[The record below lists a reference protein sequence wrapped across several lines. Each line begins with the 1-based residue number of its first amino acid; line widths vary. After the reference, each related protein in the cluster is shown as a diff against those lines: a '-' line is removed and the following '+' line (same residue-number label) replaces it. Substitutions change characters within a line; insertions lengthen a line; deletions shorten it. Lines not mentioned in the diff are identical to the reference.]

1 MFAGAESIARRGEAD
16 TNQLFWM
23 GDQQGS
29 LGPDGEL
36 YSRKGL
42 GMTLLALPLVWG
54 ALLVPAAGLAQ
65 AALLLSGAVT
75 AATGALLYRAAI
87 RLEFRRATAVAV
99 ALLFGVATM
108 AWPYSQEF
116 FSDPICGFGLFA
128 AFYGLLSFSQNGRK
142 RYLLAG
148 GLGWALAYLAR
159 SINLVTLPVY
169 LLGLWVVLDLR
180 VRATA
185 SAGTGSAGT
194 ASAGT
199 ASAAPAGG
207 PLQRLPSVLQKQW
220 RPMVAFLLP
229 VVGAGLLSLWWNWL
243 RFGGIFETGYAP
255 TETFSANWFFGLYG
269 LLLGPA
275 RGFFW
280 YNPVLL
286 LALPGAIWY
295 WKNARRTLLIIAA
308 LTLIYVGMYG
318 KWYMWHGGYSWG
330 PRFLVPLLPFV
341 TLLVAP
347 VWQVLVV
354 ERRYGRWGAASAWL
368 LTLLSVLVQLLGLL
382 IPFGLV
388 QEYLAA
394 EISPLFAPET
404 FTRMELSPLL
414 LQARFVA
421 RDTIHL
427 HWWTG
432 EPGWAAVDWVALLV
446 CVALIAVGAAALR
459 RQLAADAAENLPARE
474 PALRA
479 EPALRG
485 EPSPLPYVVAVC
497 VVAGALVLWQGQEW
511 RAGSQAQL
519 AARVAAA
526 ERRADDA
533 ILHLIPIETQP
544 FANAYHGRLATWGL
558 PAAAAGEEVQALL
571 ARLQRAGTQR
581 LWVIPDGTPANDSP
595 WELALRSD
603 HYLLNELRPTG
614 ADGPRLAL
622 YALAGVQPQGETGL
636 GTLFADPALAGQTI
650 DATNAWFRLAGY
662 RLTPSAQAGHELLLA
677 LRWESLQAV
686 ETDYHVF
693 VHLLDDRGE
702 KVAQRDGQ
710 PVQWLRPTSTW
721 QPGESIV
728 DRYGIPLDAELPAG
742 AYTIVVGL
750 YEPVTGQRLPVSA
763 GPGDYAIELGP
774 IYVAA
779 R

>member
-29 LGPDGEL
+29 LGPDGDL

-42 GMTLLALPLVWG
+42 GMTLLALPLVWA

-87 RLEFRRATAVAV
+87 RLGFARTTAVAV

-128 AFYGLLSFSQNGRK
+128 AFYGLLSFSQSGRK
-142 RYLLAG
+142 RYLAAG

-169 LLGLWVVLDLR
+169 LVGLWVVLDLR
-180 VRATA
+180 VRTLYGAQQQ
-185 SAGTGSAGT
+185 GSAQQPG
-194 ASAGT
+194 SA
-199 ASAAPAGG
+199 
-207 PLQRLPSVLQKQW
+207 LQRVGTVLQRQW
-220 RPMVAFLLP
+220 RPMVAFLIP

-255 TETFSANWFFGLYG
+255 SETFSANWFFGLYG
-269 LLLGPA
+269 LLIGPA

-286 LALPGAIWY
+286 LALPGALWF
-295 WKNARRTLLIIAA
+295 WRNARRTLLIIASLA
-308 LTLIYVGMYG
+308 LIYVGMYA

-347 VWQVLVV
+347 VWQALVV
-354 ERRYGRWGAASAWL
+354 KRRYGRGGALGAWL
-368 LTLLSVLVQLLGLL
+368 LTAISVAVQILGLL

-394 EISPLFAPET
+394 ELQPLFAPET
-404 FTRMELSPLL
+404 FTHPAYSPLL
-414 LQARFVA
+414 LQARFVG

-432 EPGWAAVDWVALLV
+432 EPGWAAIDWVALLPIL
-446 CVALIAVGAAALR
+446 ALIAVGAAALR
-459 RQLAADAAENLPARE
+459 RQLAADAEQGASDATH
-474 PALRA
+474 A
-479 EPALRG
+479 
-485 EPSPLPYVVAVC
+485 EPSPVPYVAAVC
-497 VVAGALVLWQGQEW
+497 VVAGALVLWQAQGW
-511 RAGSQAQL
+511 RGSSEALL
-519 AARVAAA
+519 ATRIAEG

-533 ILHLIPIETQP
+533 LLLLTPTATQP

-558 PAAAAGEEVQALL
+558 PAAAADADVQALL
-571 ARLQRAGTQR
+571 ARLQQEGTQR
-581 LWVIPDGTPANDSP
+581 LWVLPDSTPPNESA
-595 WELALRSD
+595 WELPLRSE
-603 HYLLNELRPTG
+603 HYLLSEVRPTG

-622 YALAGVQPQGETGL
+622 YALAGVQPQNETGM
-636 GTLFADPALAGQTI
+636 GTLFADPALAGQNI
-650 DATNAWFRLAGY
+650 DAANAWFRLAGY
-662 RLTPSAQAGHELLLA
+662 RLTPSTQAGHELLLA
-677 LRWESLQAV
+677 LRWESLQPVDA
-686 ETDYHVF
+686 DYHVF

-721 QPGESIV
+721 QAGESIV

-750 YEPVTGQRLPVSA
+750 YNPVTGQRLPVSA

-774 IYVAA
+774 VYVNA